1 MQDLVR
7 GILYYQGKYAELI
20 EAPEVIIPEY
30 VEYIDTKYKG
40 IIVKVED
47 WCCGSYCKVLFYEG
61 IREQPF
67 KHLVKFSTKSAY
79 DLQNNSVF
87 PIDLISKRLD
97 ELKPLTPEQCYNTE
111 IEVGDEVECIEG
123 IGNPGM
129 GFNLGLKFIVN
140 DIQNYEPKKMLF

>member
-1 MQDLVR
+1 LDQ
-7 GILYYQGKYAELI
+7 GYLYDKGKYAELI
-20 EAPEVIIPEY
+20 EAPEMVIPEY

-97 ELKPLTPEQCYNTE
+97 ELKPLTSEQCYNTE
-111 IEVGDEVECIEG
+111 IEVGDEVENIG
-123 IGNPGM
+123 IQHYNGAVCTEN
-129 GFNLGLKFIVN
+129 NKLH
-140 DIQNYEPKKMLF
+140 